1 MAGDQNPRRSVYAAL
16 AANLAIFVAK
26 SAAAVIS
33 GSSAMLAEAIHSLA
47 DTGNQALLLLG
58 LRRAEKPP
66 DELHPFGHGKER
78 FFWTFVVAMSLFSLG
93 AAFSIFHGIE
103 GLVNGHE
110 VPDPTIALIVL
121 VLSALFEGSAFRTAW
136 GQFQAKR
143 GDRSVPAALEE
154 AKDPEVLTVIGEDSA
169 ALSGIA
175 IAIAGLLL
183 ANFTGKAAFDAA
195 ASIGIGIVL
204 AVVAFL
210 LAREMLNLLLGESAS
225 EPVRREIVAI
235 TQRSHDVDHVVD
247 LRTMHIGP
255 ADLLIAMDVLF
266 HDGLDTDAIEAAIDR
281 IEDEIRSAVPEARA
295 IFVEPETPG

>member
-1 MAGDQNPRRSVYAAL
+1 MAGEEQNPKRSVYAAL
-16 AANLAIFVAK
+16 AANFAIFVAK
-26 SAAAVIS
+26 SGAAVVS

-58 LRRAEKPP
+58 LRRAAKPP
-66 DELHPFGHGKER
+66 DEQHPFGHGKER

-110 VPDPTIALIVL
+110 VPDLPVALVVL
-121 VLSALFEGSAFRTAW
+121 VLAALFEGSAFRTAW

-143 GDRSVPAALEE
+143 GDQSVPKALEE

-169 ALSGIA
+169 ALTGIA

-183 ANFTGKAAFDAA
+183 SHFTGEAAFDSA

-204 AVVAFL
+204 AIVAFL
-210 LAREMLNLLLGESAS
+210 LAREMLNLLLGEAAS
-225 EPVRREIVAI
+225 EPVRKEIVAI
-235 TQRSHDVDHVVD
+235 TQRSDDVDHVVD

-255 ADLLIAMDVLF
+255 SDVLVAMDVLF

-281 IEDEIRSAVPEARA
+281 IEGEIREAVPEARA
-295 IFVEPETPG
+295 IFVEPETP

>member
-16 AANLAIFVAK
+16 AANLAIFLAK

-103 GLVNGHE
+103 GLVKGHE
-110 VPDPTIALIVL
+110 VPNPTIALIVL

-169 ALSGIA
+169 ELTGIA

-183 ANFTGKAAFDAA
+183 ANFTGEAAFDSA

-235 TQRSHDVDHVVD
+235 TQRSDDVDHVVD

-266 HDGLDTDAIEAAIDR
+266 NDGLDTDGIEAAIDR
-281 IEDEIRSAVPEARA
+281 IEDEIRSAIPEARA

>member
-1 MAGDQNPRRSVYAAL
+1 MAAKADSLRTVLYALGANFAIGVAKL
-16 AANLAIFVAK
+16 AAAIAT
-26 SAAAVIS
+26 

-58 LRRAEKPP
+58 LRRAARPA
-66 DELHPFGHGKER
+66 DEQHPFGHGKER
-78 FFWTFVVAMSLFSLG
+78 FFWTFVVAMSLFTLG

-103 GLVNGHE
+103 GLVKGHE
-110 VPDPTIALIVL
+110 VPNPTIALIVL

-136 GQFQAKR
+136 GQFQTKR

-169 ALSGIA
+169 ALTGIA
-175 IAIAGLLL
+175 IATAGLLL
-183 ANFTGKAAFDAA
+183 SSITGNAAFDAA

-204 AVVAFL
+204 AIVAFL

-235 TQRSHDVDHVVD
+235 TQRSDDVDHVVD

-266 HDGLDTDAIEAAIDR
+266 HDGLDTDAIETAIDR
-281 IEDEIRSAVPEARA
+281 IEDEIRAAVPEARA
-295 IFVEPETPG
+295 IFVEPETP

>member
-16 AANLAIFVAK
+16 AANLAIFLAK

-103 GLVNGHE
+103 GLVKGHE
-110 VPDPTIALIVL
+110 VPNPTIALIVL

-169 ALSGIA
+169 ALTGIA

-183 ANFTGKAAFDAA
+183 ANFTGEAAFDSA

-235 TQRSHDVDHVVD
+235 TQRSDDVDHVVD

-255 ADLLIAMDVLF
+255 AELLIAMDVLF
-266 HDGLDTDAIEAAIDR
+266 NDGLDTDAIEAAIDR
-281 IEDEIRSAVPEARA
+281 IEDEIRAAVPEARA